1 MKPNKLTT
9 LTTLSTIALLVAPLA
24 AQDFGQSGLNRPLT
38 LAPADATSS
47 SGGGAEVDDEKAKA
61 AALAKATLN
70 PVASLISVPFQNNF
84 DWGAGPNNDGFQYKR
99 LNEVMVGDEVTAD
112 YYVSLAGEF
121 RAPTE

>member
-9 LTTLSTIALLVAPLA
+9 LTTLSTIALLAAPLA

-61 AALAKATLN
+61 AGCT
-70 PVASLISVPFQNNF
+70 
-84 DWGAGPNNDGFQYKR
+84 
-99 LNEVMVGDEVTAD
+99 
-112 YYVSLAGEF
+112 VSLYWNPSLL
-121 RAPTE
+121 RPAPQSKLG